1 MNARKRLASFSTL
14 AAAIAVSSLAMAH
27 GTTTNAGPPLS
38 ETQMQSLSSE
48 GPTWHEGDGSVYDPN
63 RAAAA
68 STRSST
74 SSTISQQRNQSSDQ
88 MTPAETSRIT
98 GYVDSSAGRPLTGS
112 QEQPGNMGPNSSKA
126 N

>member
-48 GPTWHEGDGSVYDPN
+48 GPTWHAGDGTVYDPN
-63 RAAAA
+63 GAVTA
-68 STRSST
+68 SVSKSA
-74 SSTISQQRNQSSDQ
+74 SSTIALQRNRSV
-88 MTPAETSRIT
+88 P
-98 GYVDSSAGRPLTGS
+98 PLTGT
-112 QEQPGNMGPNSSKA
+112 QVQPADTGPNSTKA
-126 N
+126 K